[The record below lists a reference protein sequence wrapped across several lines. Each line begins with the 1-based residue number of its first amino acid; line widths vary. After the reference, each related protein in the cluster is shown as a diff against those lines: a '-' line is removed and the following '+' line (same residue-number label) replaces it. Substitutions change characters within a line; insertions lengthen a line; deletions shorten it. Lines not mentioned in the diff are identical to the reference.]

1 MSCMR
6 NWYECLVEDPFRY
19 KKPVH
24 LYFVF
29 CVICFIASFLGLY
42 PLYLISKLSAE
53 FNDFLGIFVYSE
65 IGRRFLVGAMLIY
78 PISLLTVYLI
88 AIFCKHYMPLILLTN
103 LHVVYS
109 AFALPFM
116 IFNHGFT
123 FAALLMII
131 KIILDL
137 WFGMYFISVWKYL
150 R

>member
-24 LYFVF
+24 LYLVF

-42 PLYLISKLSAE
+42 PFYMISKLSAE
-53 FNDFLGIFVYSE
+53 FNDFLYLIVYSG
-65 IGRRFLVGAMLIY
+65 IGLPILFGVMLIY

-88 AIFCKHYMPLILLTN
+88 AIFCEHYMPLILLTI

-109 AFALPFM
+109 AFALLFM

-131 KIILDL
+131 KIILDI
-137 WFGMYFISVWKYL
+137 WFGVYFISVWKYL